1 MRLFRRRGNA
11 IKNWHNR
18 AMLIDF
24 RKTKLTILDRKEG
37 GISGWVYQ
45 EYGSDNPQPDN

>member
-1 MRLFRRRGNA
+1 MKLFHRKGNA

-24 RKTKLTILDRKEG
+24 RKTKLTILDRQDGK
-37 GISGWVYQ
+37 ISDWVYQ
-45 EYGSDNPQPDN
+45 EYGNDNQQPDN